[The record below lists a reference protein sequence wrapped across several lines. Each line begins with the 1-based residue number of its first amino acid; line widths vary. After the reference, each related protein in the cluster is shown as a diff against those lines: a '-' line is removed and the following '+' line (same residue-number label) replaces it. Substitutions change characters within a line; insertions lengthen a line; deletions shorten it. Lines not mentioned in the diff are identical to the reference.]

1 MRFWGLVA
9 WALFGLLG
17 LVIQTVYLFK
27 DPLATYHPSLKP
39 LLLEACQLVG
49 CQIRPLQKTDAVVI
63 DYGSVDAIRSDESP
77 EKLANS
83 AQPMQW
89 ALQINLRNSD
99 SVPVAMPWVEVTL
112 TDAQDAPVMRKVLNP
127 VDWGAPAVL
136 SPGQIIEQQLLL
148 SLKKE
153 ESVFMGYRLL
163 TFYP

>member
-1 MRFWGLVA
+1 MRFWGLAA
-9 WALFGLLG
+9 WALLGLLG
-17 LVIQTVYLFK
+17 LVIQTVYFFK

-153 ESVFMGYRLL
+153 ESVLMGYRLL

>member
-9 WALFGLLG
+9 WALLGFLG
-17 LVIQTVYLFK
+17 LVIQTVYFFK

-49 CQIRPLQKTDAVVI
+49 CHIRPLQKTDAVVI
-63 DYGSVDAIRSDESP
+63 DFGAVDAIRSDEPP

-89 ALQINLRNSD
+89 ALQINLRNAD
-99 SVPVAMPWVEVTL
+99 AVPVATPWVELTL

-136 SPGQIIEQQLLL
+136 SPGEIIEQQLLL

-153 ESVFMGYRLL
+153 EAAFTAYRLL